1 MTTVSTKSI
10 YDAKNKEDGLRVLIT
25 RYYPRGVKRDRFDLW
40 LKGAS
45 PTIDLLKA
53 YRSGSID
60 WSEFR
65 KRFSKQLNGEAE
77 SKMAIKELLDLAKK
91 RKNVTLLCYERE
103 GQNCHRQ
110 IVKAKLDRS
119 LRTQ

>member
-1 MTTVSTKSI
+1 MTVRTKSI
-10 YDAKNKEDGLRVLIT
+10 YEAISNEDGLRVLIT

-45 PTIDLLKA
+45 PTIDLLKT

-65 KRFSKQLNGEAE
+65 KRFSKQLNSEVE
-77 SKMAIKELLDLAKK
+77 SKSAIKELLGLAKK
-91 RKNVTLLCYERE
+91 RKNITLLCYERE

-119 LRTQ
+119 LRTK

>member
-1 MTTVSTKSI
+1 MTVRTKSI
-10 YDAKNKEDGLRVLIT
+10 YDATSKEDGLRVLIT

-40 LKGAS
+40 FKGAS
-45 PTIDLLKA
+45 PTIGLLKA
-53 YRSGSID
+53 YRKGSID

-65 KRFSKQLNGEAE
+65 KRFSKQLNNEAE
-77 SKMAIKELLDLAKK
+77 SKNAIKELLDLAKK

-110 IVKAKLDRS
+110 IVKAKLDRT
-119 LRTQ
+119 LRRQ